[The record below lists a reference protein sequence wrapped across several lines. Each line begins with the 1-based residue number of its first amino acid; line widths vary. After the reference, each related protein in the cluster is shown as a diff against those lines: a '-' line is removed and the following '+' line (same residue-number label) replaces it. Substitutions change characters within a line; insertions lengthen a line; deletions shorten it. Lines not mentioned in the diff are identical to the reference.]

1 MKSVQTVQLTK
12 MHMLSCKP
20 QKMQGG
26 KRPVS
31 LRPRGW
37 DFLQHM
43 PDYVDQL
50 LDASTLEASSRPG
63 SQHAAG
69 GCCKPAAGG
78 SRARLPSTGAFVS
91 GCP

>member
-1 MKSVQTVQLTK
+1 M
-12 MHMLSCKP
+12 P
-20 QKMQGG
+20 Q
-26 KRPVS
+26 RPVF
-31 LRPRGW
+31 RGSAPMKEPWTRW